1 MSARIVFSIVAL
13 LSALCFSGGCT
24 ARPEDK
30 LIQAAAAGNVQDI
43 HRLLSL
49 GISVNCV
56 SRDPD
61 KFTPLLWAVAQR
73 REKAV
78 MALLAAGADP
88 NLRDAQGK
96 TALFYAFSNQED
108 LSGIIKP
115 LVLAGAN
122 TVEYKSMF
130 ATLPENDPN
139 RIAFE
144 QASKER
150 MTSKEGNKP

>member
-1 MSARIVFSIVAL
+1 
-13 LSALCFSGGCT
+13 
-24 ARPEDK
+24 
-30 LIQAAAAGNVQDI
+30 
-43 HRLLSL
+43 
-49 GISVNCV
+49 
-56 SRDPD
+56 
-61 KFTPLLWAVAQR
+61 
-73 REKAV
+73 